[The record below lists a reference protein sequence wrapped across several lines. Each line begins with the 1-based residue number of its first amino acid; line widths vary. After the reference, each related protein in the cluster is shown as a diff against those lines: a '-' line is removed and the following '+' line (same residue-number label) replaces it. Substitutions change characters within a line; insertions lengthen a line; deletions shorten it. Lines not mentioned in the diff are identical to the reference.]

1 MDLLKPVYLGN
12 TANINDKR
20 FVIFED
26 TINCISLGYVCLLQ
40 LEYWFFFFS
49 FFLITF
55 FSFSSR
61 SIYFQT
67 AKRIVFNEWLKIS
80 RKTTARLESG
90 VPRYW
95 SSKIFYFK
103 SVRDG
108 WMKFSEWVD
117 VENKLNLK
125 KLAVPQWGP
134 SQTGSWKIQNFP
146 PFKLDKWTFSQKQI

>member
-1 MDLLKPVYLGN
+1 M
-12 TANINDKR
+12 
-20 FVIFED
+20 IFED
-26 TINCISLGYVCLLQ
+26 TINRISLGYVCLLQ

-49 FFLITF
+49 VFLTTF

-61 SIYFQT
+61 AIYFQT

-134 SQTGSWKIQNFP
+134 SQTGSWKIQKIFHLLSLTNELFHISKYKIKIK
-146 PFKLDKWTFSQKQI
+146 FEKIWGNKM